1 MFKKG
6 VWEMGEREKFKV
18 LIEYRDTFK
27 KILETELI
35 CGRCRRRLLKL
46 LKDVEK
52 EIERIQRE
60 NLVLI

>member
-1 MFKKG
+1 
-6 VWEMGEREKFKV
+6 MGEREKFKV